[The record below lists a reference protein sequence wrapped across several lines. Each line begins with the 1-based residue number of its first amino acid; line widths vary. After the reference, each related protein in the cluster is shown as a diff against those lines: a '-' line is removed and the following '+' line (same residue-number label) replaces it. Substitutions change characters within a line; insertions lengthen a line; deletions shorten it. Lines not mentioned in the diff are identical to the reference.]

1 MIPSYTKCLI
11 IAVVA
16 KITQQMLNQMIVG
29 MVLIVDVIIR
39 ARLDASAK
47 IYIHHHCLSKI
58 RPGTIIEILV
68 IKAQASIM
76 FTFVQ

>member
-39 ARLDASAK
+39 ARLDTSAK
-47 IYIHHHCLSKI
+47 IYINHHCLLKI